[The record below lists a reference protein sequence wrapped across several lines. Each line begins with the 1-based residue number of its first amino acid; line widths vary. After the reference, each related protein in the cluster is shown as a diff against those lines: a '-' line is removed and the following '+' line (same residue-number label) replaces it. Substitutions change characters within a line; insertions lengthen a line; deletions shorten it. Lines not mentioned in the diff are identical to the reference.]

1 MRGARSLDVLSVDIG
16 APLRSPLGPAERN
29 PFAYDSPKLPSS
41 HNGSWRRRRPSRL
54 PSLGS
59 SSSSPP
65 HLPAKFEST
74 LPASIAS
81 KLNLL
86 NGVDSPRE
94 TPPSSAAVL
103 ARQPS
108 LLGRQNRSGSQ
119 AQLVPLASDGR
130 RLSMQFYNTSVEP
143 AALAPQNRRHS
154 VDPRAGQGLL
164 RLVPGEAEPER
175 GGEALPPPPPQPQLQ
190 AQAGDSPPAR
200 RASVMVAAG
209 PQGRTGAP
217 LSPSRP
223 SPRAPRSPPAAAAR
237 SWRRRGGGPRSCGP
251 ARTAA
256 ATSGWAAGRRGG
268 RGRAGPGR
276 RYSRREVLELK
287 RIFDSID
294 WSGGGTPLVA
304 DVLRALDSAADLA
317 IRRLAEGLLERLQA
331 KGSVASEQE
340 TLTFHQLIYAL
351 YPSLL
356 KYEYEFIFSWT
367 RPRVR
372 ERKKARPLT
381 SEEKAEIAE
390 IFGLY
395 DRNGDGSLSLEEF
408 VEAMQRTGISED
420 ELIDVYYCHDLDHN
434 SVISLSEFEE
444 MMSNAYLSAKVVER
458 AMASVG
464 NAPAPP
470 RLS

>member
-1 MRGARSLDVLSVDIG
+1 MVGGPQGENRRSSIAFAAVPEG
-16 APLRSPLGPAERN
+16 SPLAASRR
-29 PFAYDSPKLPSS
+29 
-41 HNGSWRRRRPSRL
+41 GSVMAAQGRRPSLMR
-54 PSLGS
+54 
-59 SSSSPP
+59 
-65 HLPAKFEST
+65 
-74 LPASIAS
+74 
-81 KLNLL
+81 
-86 NGVDSPRE
+86 
-94 TPPSSAAVL
+94 
-103 ARQPS
+103 
-108 LLGRQNRSGSQ
+108 
-119 AQLVPLASDGR
+119 
-130 RLSMQFYNTSVEP
+130 
-143 AALAPQNRRHS
+143 
-154 VDPRAGQGLL
+154 
-164 RLVPGEAEPER
+164 
-175 GGEALPPPPPQPQLQ
+175 
-190 AQAGDSPPAR
+190 
-200 RASVMVAAG
+200 
-209 PQGRTGAP
+209 
-217 LSPSRP
+217 
-223 SPRAPRSPPAAAAR
+223 
-237 SWRRRGGGPRSCGP
+237 P

-256 ATSGWAAGRRGG
+256 ATSAGGGAAGGPGPGG
-268 RGRAGPGR
+268 AGR

-408 VEAMQRTGISED
+408 VEAMQRTGIPRTSSSSATPAPRPRPAPPR
-420 ELIDVYYCHDLDHN
+420 LTGTRQDVYYCHDLDHN
-434 SVISLSEFEE
+434 SVISLSECPTPT
-444 MMSNAYLSAKVVER
+444 SAPR
-458 AMASVG
+458 SSSAPWPASQR
-464 NAPAPP
+464 PRPP